1 MITDCK
7 HKLIW
12 YPAGNRWQLFDLNN
26 DPYEKND
33 LSNNQSHKQKM
44 INLQDEL
51 KKNFMDVIKNG

>member
-26 DPYEKND
+26 DPYEKMIY
-33 LSNNQSHKQKM
+33 QIISH
-44 INLQDEL
+44 IN
-51 KKNFMDVIKNG
+51 KK